1 MTDVSELREAIAE
14 WRDGEP
20 DPHQVDELAHAAIK
34 YADLLDGPLRVI
46 GEGRVRELKTWD
58 LLRRIDALTNDST
71 SQTEEV
77 IAKIDKFRKE
87 LRAALGVEDS
97 TP

>member
-1 MTDVSELREAIAE
+1 V
-14 WRDGEP
+14 RD
-20 DPHQVDELAHAAIK
+20 
-34 YADLLDGPLRVI
+34 
-46 GEGRVRELKTWD
+46 LKTWD

-87 LRAALGVEDS
+87 LRAAFGVEDP